1 MQSTAADDTFEN
13 IDDATTRIILGLSLV
28 NIDQMLL
35 DEQKKRGGEVSEWE
49 QALVTHRGELRR
61 GLAALKES
69 TISHGVTHS
78 ITIDED
84 TTVVVHER
92 EAQNDQA
99 RACRLRG
106 LPDISQQAILV
117 DPTPPQTPPPSSQDA
132 TMIQTSNFSQNM
144 TNDIQATVPRAASSS
159 ANRLLENAAEVEQS
173 DSKRVETGSQRDVD
187 SYGRLKSVETLTSS
201 ISYEIDI
208 ANTVSEAQP
217 SAQNMANWTSR
228 NLSVAIKTPKRSS
241 DEAGFEEQ
249 SNAKRV
255 DTGKRKGKQFSGEDR
270 MDISTPL
277 RKRRATLKRRW
288 KVGTRRMR

>member
-1 MQSTAADDTFEN
+1 MDKMQSTAADDTFEN

-117 DPTPPQTPPPSSQDA
+117 DPPPPPKPP
-132 TMIQTSNFSQNM
+132 
-144 TNDIQATVPRAASSS
+144 PR
-159 ANRLLENAAEVEQS
+159 
-173 DSKRVETGSQRDVD
+173 TPHW
-187 SYGRLKSVETLTSS
+187 
-201 ISYEIDI
+201 EI
-208 ANTVSEAQP
+208 
-217 SAQNMANWTSR
+217 
-228 NLSVAIKTPKRSS
+228 L
-241 DEAGFEEQ
+241 AGP
-249 SNAKRV
+249 
-255 DTGKRKGKQFSGEDR
+255 QFGE
-270 MDISTPL
+270 
-277 RKRRATLKRRW
+277 KN
-288 KVGTRRMR
+288 